1 MNPNNI
7 RILLS
12 CIVSLIT
19 LIKLIFGFFKQNKC
33 IPCFTLMT
41 KQFISSDYQ
50 RFNNLNITY
59 NGNNISRFTVT
70 TFVFWNKGKTKLLKE
85 DYGKAIPYICCNNNC
100 NIIDYKIREVHD
112 NDFVN
117 LKENFT
123 DNKLS
128 LEFDAISKNQGFV
141 INLLHTGESNKDITY
156 NFKFNEIKCKR
167 IYLINKKRKGIFDA
181 LLSTLTWIA
190 TLMLTILFLLSGI
203 FSNGEF
209 NYILLWLISTL
220 LVLMGT
226 ILNIRELYIPYMG
239 VPKPFQKYFDEIDF

>member
-19 LIKLIFGFFKQNKC
+19 LIKLIFDFFKKNKC
-33 IPCFTLMT
+33 IPCCTLMT
-41 KQFISSDYQ
+41 KQFISSDCQ

-59 NGNNISRFTVT
+59 DGNNINRFTVT

-85 DYGKAIPYICCNNNC
+85 NYGKAIPYICCNNNC
-100 NIIDYKIREVHD
+100 NIIDYNIREIHD

-117 LKENFT
+117 LKENFK
-123 DNKLS
+123 DNKLF

-181 LLSTLTWIA
+181 LSSTLMWISA
-190 TLMLTILFLLSGI
+190 LILIILFLLAGI
-203 FSNGEF
+203 LSNGNL
-209 NYILLWLISTL
+209 NYILILSISTL
-220 LVLMGT
+220 LTLIGT

-239 VPKPFQKYFDEIDF
+239 VPKSFQKYFDEIDF